1 MADNFFLG
9 FDGGGTKTECVLLDA
24 AGNELARALSGPSN
38 PLRVGFDGAFESL
51 TFAARETL
59 RVAGAAPEKV
69 RAVCAG
75 LAGAGRPGVVKLVEP
90 FLQKMF
96 PQALIHVTADFA
108 VALEAAAGSGPG
120 VVLIAGTGS
129 SAFGRNSEGRF
140 ARAGGYGPWVGD
152 EGSAYDIGRQAVS
165 AVLHARDALAPPT
178 LLEEQLLPA
187 LELSDWGQLTERI
200 AKNPD
205 DVFPNLFPVV
215 VRASD
220 EGDEVARKILN
231 TAAGALGRLAGS
243 VILSLG
249 LRKERFPL
257 AKSGGVF
264 GHSAHLEAKLGAML
278 ANFAPA
284 ADLFDLRDS
293 PALGAARLALRLA
306 AT

>member
-1 MADNFFLG
+1 MPDNVFLG
-9 FDGGGTKTECVLLDA
+9 FDGGGTKTEAILLDA
-24 AGNELARALSGPSN
+24 AGTELARALSGPSN
-38 PLRVGFDGAFESL
+38 PLRVGFDAAFESL
-51 TFAARETL
+51 TFASREIL
-59 RVAGAAPEKV
+59 RIAGAAPEQV

-75 LAGAGRPGVVKLVEP
+75 LAGAGRPAVIKLVEP

-96 PQALIHVTADFA
+96 PQALVHVTADFT
-108 VALEAAAGSGPG
+108 VALEAAAGDGPG

-129 SAFGRNSEGRF
+129 CAFGRNSDGRF

-165 AVLHARDALAPPT
+165 AVLHARDALAPST

-187 LELSDWGQLTERI
+187 LELSDWGELIERI

-205 DVFPNLFPVV
+205 AVFPNLFPLV

-220 EGDEVARKILN
+220 KGDEVARKILN
-231 TAAGALGRLAGS
+231 TAAGALGRIAGS
-243 VILSLG
+243 VIISLG
-249 LRKERFPL
+249 LRKEKFPL

-264 GHSAHLEAKLGAML
+264 GHSAHLEAKLGAL
-278 ANFAPA
+278 LVNFAPA
-284 ADLFDLRDS
+284 ATLFDLRDS
-293 PALGAARLALRLA
+293 PALGAARLALRLS

>member
-1 MADNFFLG
+1 MPDNVFLG
-9 FDGGGTKTECVLLDA
+9 FDGGGTKTEAVLLDA

-38 PLRVGFDGAFESL
+38 PVRVGFDAAFESL
-51 TFAARETL
+51 TFASRETL
-59 RVAGAAPEKV
+59 RIAGAAPENV

-75 LAGAGRPGVVKLVEP
+75 LAGAGRPAVIKLVEP

-96 PQALIHVTADFA
+96 PQALVHVTADFT
-108 VALEAAAGSGPG
+108 VALEAAAGDGPG

-129 SAFGRNSEGRF
+129 CAFGRNSDGRF

-165 AVLHARDALAPPT
+165 AVLHARDALAPST

-187 LELSDWGQLTERI
+187 LELSDWGELVERI

-205 DVFPNLFPVV
+205 AVFPNLFPLV

-231 TAAGALGRLAGS
+231 TAAGALGRIAGS
-243 VILSLG
+243 VIISLG
-249 LRKERFPL
+249 LRKEKFPL

-264 GHSAHLEAKLGAML
+264 GHSAHLEAKLGALL

-284 ADLFDLRDS
+284 ATLFDLRDS
-293 PALGAARLALRLA
+293 PALGAARLALRLS